1 MYTIASIR
9 TSMSYLLE
17 NARNKQRHYGRNR
30 NKSIV
35 FFRLRGCGF
44 TVASFDFPR
53 ICLIYQ
59 HSLHVKIWWKLWRL
73 GKVQS
78 YKIEDFYFMLNYTSL
93 YAQIF
98 VSTSLNIIHCGCTF
112 HLGYP
117 HWTITPLYENTMSS
131 SITVTV
137 HKLS

>member
-44 TVASFDFPR
+44 TVVSFDFPR

-59 HSLHVKIWWKLWRL
+59 HTSRDLAILEGVQKRATIFILQNYELSYLERLRKLNL
-73 GKVQS
+73 
-78 YKIEDFYFMLNYTSL
+78 
-93 YAQIF
+93 
-98 VSTSLNIIHCGCTF
+98 
-112 HLGYP
+112 
-117 HWTITPLYENTMSS
+117 
-131 SITVTV
+131 
-137 HKLS
+137 